1 MKVGRRGN
9 IPENRQNRCGSELRA
24 LSDVLL
30 RNFGAQRAAF
40 AARIFRKVPE
50 LRGAKRIPIGRASR
64 RKAGGGI
71 TS

>member
-24 LSDVLL
+24 LSDVLS
-30 RNFGAQRAAF
+30 RNLGAQRAAF

-50 LRGAKRIPIGRASR
+50 LRVA
-64 RKAGGGI
+64 
-71 TS
+71 